1 MKRYLTRFRLPLR
14 GARLVALAGTAALAL
29 CSTVHGQ
36 FEIKGKVGN
45 KLTYRADGIP
55 SGSGG
60 IPSGA
65 PVITPQFSNILE
77 TSATSGAIST
87 SADPQVRFPSASGV
101 ALKRSSLG
109 NTFSSGVPRY
119 FLGDRIELPIAYL
132 TPSGTTVSAAAN
144 FWRAEP
150 IRPGEIVTNPNG
162 QPLKDSSGALIANVG
177 GVVVAG
183 LETGMYEN
191 FYYSPHAGQ
200 VFANQPGQ
208 VQIWWRSLL
217 PNASDEYVLVQETF
231 AVSSST
237 SRPIR
242 QFFWTEKSFNG
253 PPISI
258 PSGRIV
264 TVNPVFSNVFPSSVS
279 EEYVAVG
286 SSIPADPDAQPAEEL
301 RTVWFEK
308 TNGIGSL
315 RAYNMAGRIL
325 VEYLGELGEDG
336 THEFLGADVVEISKA
351 SSFSTLTVNLGSEIR
366 PATDDR
372 KLVALPVESDTS
384 GTAAFYGS
392 VTRPDGSLAYYAE
405 QENALE
411 DRVVFYWLEMSDAA
425 IAPVSGDVPGLEID
439 WPKYLHK
446 YLQVWPTTLAD
457 FAHYTIPD
465 GGSSLDN
472 ETGLKFEGGTIPT
485 LIYQD
490 DPTQEEAAIDSASQR
505 LLVIPTGDE
514 ANRALLKFSGSNG
527 AVWYVPLLTQVEG
540 RIDFLESD
548 GLAPLTGQA
557 YVGERIER
565 PSIDYSLAG
574 YVAAGSS
581 HSPNAYVNPF
591 IAGISSA
598 EKGAIIPVNAFPG
611 NENALKVWWFKRV
624 AAPSSEFSDFYTP
637 AKIGTYAVD
646 YRRSVLVDQEDF
658 EGSVTSW
665 TNNLTSVGPAGRYLG
680 RFGTSTSVATEKTF
694 SVDGNGSTGVA
705 INFTFHRID
714 SWDANENFEVYLNG
728 HKLIDQIF
736 PSTEVTGV
744 ISQSGYFENRAYSW
758 SITPVAGSFGNFLGE
773 KWNDQSFRVKIQAD
787 SLDNVPLNSLK
798 LGFSTNL
805 SSGISDE
812 SFGIDDLTIEVPLP
826 QQIIMASNQG
836 TGSLASDVA
845 AGTIYNQPD
854 VTKIGYNPNEEHA
867 ILLGG
872 QGYALRDD
880 LNLVDNGEDAATGTG
895 FTSLPRV
902 LIEYTATADE
912 RPAIS
917 VYEVL
922 RENSFYK
929 FSYSITAGT
938 ILNSPMPMPLLPL
951 PVDGATG
958 LSKNLEVASP
968 YDITPEAVA
977 PSAPSLYEKFSF
989 KDRKGYDWVYR
1000 GPHADGTPSLGMQ
1013 FYYPMQTSF
1022 VFPNREQPAEGTPL
1036 PFLRPISD
1044 DAYMG
1049 DPVSGTPITVAY
1061 FPAWPTN
1068 PPTLSV
1074 GETLAMPKGGLPAVR
1089 GQTSAN
1095 VLYQQSVAQSGL
1107 TKESAVLHDPTRSK
1121 SILLNAGS
1129 VGLKAL
1135 PVSIA
1140 TTQDKGKTYF
1150 QRLPPHLQQRVYFDP
1165 NIGDIG
1171 AVVLIGEFVDET
1183 AGEDYIHLNA
1193 LSPEDTQV
1201 MRDLVDPDDGE
1212 EEKWHK
1218 AIDGLATLVETFK
1231 EDPNTR
1237 GAYIP
1242 DTSLNYTVNSE
1253 SLAIITNSDTAV
1265 DSYALTA
1272 NGAGAG
1278 YVTLLFGNG
1287 EAFTPTGDPV
1297 EMQIIKVVPQ
1307 LYTGDLKTLVA
1318 SNPLDE
1324 QTTLRHSGDFAARPD
1339 NYVFEWRYASP
1350 VDGVAPVTYQTEMT
1364 PALDDSAGWQLKV
1377 NPSNSLPEDF
1387 EYSSATYTLPR
1398 SIIVNDGS
1406 YTAGSGLPGT
1416 VAKAVET
1423 VHYSSGNEGEAIFSA
1438 NLSALDGFVLY
1449 VNRVPV
1455 LASRL
1460 PAGIAI
1466 PGNLTPVEGL
1476 SGLSDSGLTY
1486 QYRVSSSVFT
1496 TTENQVEVA
1505 FYSSAAPGTVP
1516 TVQTNLRLELTSAVD
1531 KVDPEVYTS
1540 SPWLSPSGA
1549 LSNVA
1554 VVGGSADSPLGNP
1567 LLLFSDNYFTMRY
1580 RPLLSSVSVLTD
1592 GKETQ
1597 DDVAWSAWMEPKLV
1611 MSWIKRAL
1619 DGINP
1624 FNQRNDDLFNNP
1636 VSTDVSM
1643 LTQAGTRWE
1652 GDIALNIEIIEDFG
1666 LIEIYET
1673 LLNRA
1678 KKFSIDAGYD
1688 DAGTNDT
1695 LLLTAGYLSDLYV
1708 IVGNEAADDADN
1720 PTIAI
1725 DGSPESSEVETSRF
1739 SFEGQIPSLI
1749 EEELSLLSGRD
1760 DFLSPSVTTAPAYNR
1775 LYWNYTNGI
1784 NSGESIYAINYNIK
1798 EKAGADTA
1806 DGTIDADDAQHMF
1819 PQGHG
1824 DAYGHYLTALT
1835 GYYKLLTSDFF
1846 TWIPRSEGV
1855 DVLGQTVQVDY
1866 QDERKF
1872 AAAAASGV
1880 RTSSRILD
1888 LTGRISHRDD
1898 PSEGWAHMRDN
1909 KENTGTGIKRQRG
1922 SDEWAARGGQGAY
1935 LHWVSANAMLP
1946 DIDNNPAHTGIQI
1959 IDRTTVPEIPEI
1971 VSSAIQIQAN
1981 LDAQCAHINPLGLAK
1996 GAIAFDISPSELKA
2010 GVSHFDQ
2017 IYQRALRANLNA
2029 KTAFDQAS
2037 AMNRQLRQQNNSLD
2051 DYNVAVDDQERA
2063 YEYELITL
2071 FGTAYPSD
2079 VGPGKLYSQGYEGPD
2094 FYHYWLIDRPS
2105 VVTDTEQTVT
2115 VNFRE
2120 PVDMNPFVEWSL
2132 DNTYQKIT
2140 DPVQYVNRQMDI
2152 VPHQLMQFAV
2162 SGSGSRQEP
2171 GAVQSALLNVYQ
2183 AQVGSREAA
2192 NKLDSLSARF
2202 ERDYQLFSEFRSTY
2216 DDAVANDDALT
2227 EEAQN
2232 YRNAAQVY
2240 DAASQLLG
2248 IVGDYAEKIGDVT
2261 AMAFP
2266 TVVGFSM
2273 DSTSVMRSLSRY
2285 GGVAAAFAQRQ
2296 AALQLDTV
2304 VSSLE
2309 GKADELMEQTGGWE
2323 DGLARDNEDKQ
2334 HVVEFERLLREI
2346 IACGYELSH
2355 RAAELQRANES
2366 VASLMARG
2374 DHLLAEREIFRQRAA
2389 AVVQGYRTRDMTY
2402 RAFRNEELS
2411 QYQALYDLAA
2421 QYTYLAVQSYD
2432 YETGLLGTSAGQEL
2446 IDGIVGTRSLGKFQ
2460 NSHPVAST
2468 GTIGDGGLASIL
2480 ARLNSDWSVV
2490 KPRLGINN
2498 PDKNGTLFSLRQE
2511 LFRIRTD
2518 GSTTEDDKAWKET
2531 IEQHIMSNLLNDPDV
2546 ALHAMNLRKPDGSS
2560 VPGIVIPFTSTIAHG
2575 LNFFGQPLAAGDHA
2589 YTATNFATKI
2599 YSTGVVLNGYVGM
2612 DPYAFGSGNAT
2623 SAATSDPDALSATPY
2638 VYLIPA
2644 GQDSMLAPPLG
2655 DTSLVRSWSVKDQAM
2670 PLPFNL
2676 GQSSYSDSQFFTPE
2690 GTVNEKLWITRKH
2703 AAFRAISDPSFL
2715 YSTMPEEFTNT
2726 RLVGRSVWNSQW
2738 KIVIPAYTLLNDEQ
2752 GGLDRFA
2759 RTVKDI
2765 QVFFRT
2771 YSNSGN

>member
-1 MKRYLTRFRLPLR
+1 M
-14 GARLVALAGTAALAL
+14 ALAFSSTAL
-29 CSTVHGQ
+29 GQ
-36 FEIKGKVGN
+36 YEIKGKVGN
-45 KLTYRADGIP
+45 KLTYRADRIP
-55 SGSGG
+55 SGNGG
-60 IPSGA
+60 TPSGA
-65 PVITPQFSNILE
+65 PAITPQFSNMVE
-77 TSATSGAIST
+77 TGATSGPIST
-87 SADPQVRFPSASGV
+87 STDPLVRFPSSPAV
-101 ALKRSSLG
+101 ILKRSSLG
-109 NTFSSGVPRY
+109 NTFSSGVPAY
-119 FLGDRIELPIAYL
+119 FIGDRIERPLAYI
-132 TPSGTTVSAAAN
+132 TPVGTNVTAASD

-150 IRPGEIVTNPNG
+150 VRPGEIIINPNG
-162 QPLKDSSGALIANVG
+162 QPLKDSSGALISNVG
-177 GVVVAG
+177 GVLVPSLAAG
-183 LETGMYEN
+183 SYEN

-217 PNASDEYVLVQETF
+217 PDSNDEYVLVKDTF

-237 SRPIR
+237 TRPVR
-242 QFFWTEKSFNG
+242 HFFWTEKSFNG

-286 SSIPADPDAQPAEEL
+286 SSTPADPDAQPADEL

-308 TNGIGSL
+308 NTGIGSL
-315 RAYNMAGRIL
+315 RAYNITGRIL

-351 SSFSTLTVNLGSEIR
+351 SPFSTLTVNLGSEIR
-366 PATDDR
+366 PAENDP
-372 KLVALPVESDTS
+372 KLVALPVETDTS
-384 GTAAFYGS
+384 GTASFYGS
-392 VTRPDGSLAYYAE
+392 VSRPDGSLAYYAE

-411 DRVVFYWLEMSDAA
+411 DRVVFYWLEKSDAA
-425 IAPVSGDVPGLEID
+425 IVPGSGNAPGLEID

-446 YLQVWPTTLAD
+446 YLQVWPTNVTD
-457 FAHYTIPD
+457 FAHYTIPG

-472 ETGLKFEGGTIPT
+472 GTGLKFEGGTIPT
-485 LIYQD
+485 LVYQD
-490 DPTQEEAAIDSASQR
+490 DPAQGEASIDSTSQR
-505 LLVIPTGDE
+505 LLVLPGGDQV
-514 ANRALLKFSGSNG
+514 NRALLKFTGNNG

-540 RIDFLESD
+540 RDGFLESD
-548 GLAPLTGQA
+548 GGGPLTGQA
-557 YVGERIER
+557 YVGERINR
-565 PSIDYSLAG
+565 PSADYSLAG
-574 YVAAGSS
+574 YVAAGTAY
-581 HSPNAYVNPF
+581 SPNAYIDPF
-591 IAGISSA
+591 TAGISSA
-598 EKGAIIPVNAFPG
+598 EKGALIPVNALPG
-611 NENALKVWWFKRV
+611 SANALKVWWFKRV

-637 AKIGTYAVD
+637 AKIGTYSVE
-646 YRRSVLVDQEDF
+646 YRRSLLVAQEDF
-658 EGSVTSW
+658 EGGVTGW
-665 TNNLTSVGPAGRYLG
+665 TNNLTSVGPAGRFLG
-680 RFGTSTSVATEKTF
+680 NFGKSSGVATEKTF
-694 SVDGNGSTGVA
+694 SVNGNGSTGVS

-714 SWDANENFEVYLNG
+714 SWDANENFQVYLNG
-728 HKLIDQIF
+728 HQLIDQTF
-736 PSTEVTGV
+736 PSTEITDV
-744 ISQSGYFENRAYSW
+744 IGESGYFENRTYSW
-758 SITPVAGSFGNFLGE
+758 TITPVAGSFGNFLGAG
-773 KWNDQSFRVKIQAD
+773 WNDQSFRVQIQAG

-805 SSGISDE
+805 NSAPNDE

-836 TGSLASDVA
+836 TGSLASAVA

-854 VTKIGYNPNEEHA
+854 VSKIGYNPNEEHA

-880 LNLVDNGEDAATGTG
+880 LNLTADAAGTAVG
-895 FTSLPRV
+895 TDFTSLPRV
-902 LIEYTATADE
+902 LIEYTDTTDK
-912 RPAIS
+912 RPSIS

-929 FSYSITAGT
+929 FSYAITAGT

-951 PVDGATG
+951 PVDPATG
-958 LSKNLEVASP
+958 LSRNLEVASP
-968 YDITPEAVA
+968 FDVA
-977 PSAPSLYEKFSF
+977 PEPPHESAPSLYRKFTF
-989 KDRKGYDWVYR
+989 KDRKGYDWIYR
-1000 GPHADGTPSLGMQ
+1000 GPHADEDDDTPPSLGMQ
-1013 FYYPMQTSF
+1013 FYYPMQNNF
-1022 VFPNREQPAEGTPL
+1022 VFPNRAQPAEGTPL
-1036 PFLRPISD
+1036 PFLRPFSD
-1044 DAYMG
+1044 DAYVG
-1049 DPVSGTPITVAY
+1049 DPVLGTPITVAY
-1061 FPAWPTN
+1061 FPTWPTN
-1068 PPTLSV
+1068 PPTMSV
-1074 GETLAMPKGGLPAVR
+1074 GETLAMPTRGLPAVR
-1089 GQTSAN
+1089 GQKSAN
-1095 VLYQQSVAQSGL
+1095 VLYQQSVAQYGT
-1107 TKESAVLHDPTRSK
+1107 TKESTVLHDPTRSK

-1129 VGLKAL
+1129 VGLKSL

-1150 QRLPPHLQQRVYFDP
+1150 QLLPPHLQQRVYFDP

-1183 AGEDYIHLNA
+1183 AGEDYILLNA

-1201 MRDLVDPDDGE
+1201 MKDIVDPDDGE
-1212 EEKWHK
+1212 SQNWYR
-1218 AIDGLATLVETFK
+1218 AIDGLTTLVETFK
-1231 EDPNTR
+1231 EDPNKR
-1237 GAYIP
+1237 GTYIP
-1242 DTSLNYTVNSE
+1242 DTSLSYSVNSE

-1287 EAFTPTGDPV
+1287 EAFTPKGDPV
-1297 EMQIIKVVPQ
+1297 EMQIIKVIPQ

-1324 QTTLRHSGDFAARPD
+1324 QTTLRHSGDFAARPG
-1339 NYVFEWRYASP
+1339 NYEFEWRYAAP
-1350 VDGVAPVTYQTEMT
+1350 IDGVAPLTYQTEMT
-1364 PALDDSAGWQLKV
+1364 TALGNDAEWNSKV
-1377 NPSNSLPEDF
+1377 TPTNLLPEDF
-1387 EYSSATYTLPR
+1387 EYTSTTYTLPR
-1398 SIIVNDGS
+1398 SITVNGLD

-1416 VAKAVET
+1416 VTKAAQT
-1423 VHYSSGNEGEAIFSA
+1423 VHYSSGNQGEAIFSA
-1438 NLSALDGFVLY
+1438 DLSALDGFVLY

-1455 LASRL
+1455 LASRM
-1460 PAGIAI
+1460 PAGIPV
-1466 PGNLTPVEGL
+1466 PGDLTPVDGL
-1476 SGLSDSGLTY
+1476 SGLSDNGLTY

-1496 TTENQVEVA
+1496 AEENRIEVA
-1505 FYSSAAPGTVP
+1505 LYSSAAPGTTP

-1531 KVDPEVYTS
+1531 KVDPEVYPS
-1540 SPWLSPSGA
+1540 SPWLNPGGT
-1549 LSNVA
+1549 LTNVA

-1580 RPLLSSVSVLTD
+1580 RTLTD
-1592 GKETQ
+1592 SGN
-1597 DDVAWSAWMEPKLV
+1597 VAGDSWSKWMEPKLV
-1611 MSWIKRAL
+1611 QSWIKRAL

-1652 GDIALNIEIIEDFG
+1652 GDVALNIDTIEDFG

-1673 LLNRA
+1673 LLNRS
-1678 KKFSIDAGYD
+1678 KKLSIDAGYD
-1688 DAGTNDT
+1688 DPGTNDT

-1725 DGSPESSEVETSRF
+1725 DGSPESNEVETSRF
-1739 SFEGQIPSLI
+1739 SFESQVPTLI
-1749 EEELSLLSGRD
+1749 EEELALLSGRD

-1806 DGTIDADDAQHMF
+1806 NGTIDADDAQHMF

-1835 GYYKLLTSDFF
+1835 GYYKLLTSDSF

-1872 AAAAASGV
+1872 AATAASV
-1880 RTSSRILD
+1880 TRTAARVLD
-1888 LTGRISHRDD
+1888 LTARISHRDD
-1898 PSEGWAHMRDN
+1898 PGVGWAHMRDN
-1909 KENTGTGIKRQRG
+1909 KENTQTGIRRQRG

-1946 DIDNNPAHTGIQI
+1946 DVDDNPSHTGIQI
-1959 IDRTTVPEIPEI
+1959 IDRSTVPEIPEI
-1971 VSSAIQIQAN
+1971 VSSAINIQTN

-1996 GAIAFDISPSELKA
+1996 GAIAFDISPSELKSGA
-2010 GVSHFDQ
+2010 THFEQ
-2017 IYQRALRANLNA
+2017 IYTRALRANLNA
-2029 KTAFDQAS
+2029 KAAFNQAS

-2063 YEYELITL
+2063 YEYELVTL

-2079 VGPGKLYSQGYEGPD
+2079 VGPGKLYAQGYEGPD
-2094 FYHYWLIDRPS
+2094 LYHYWLIDQPS
-2105 VVTDTEQTVT
+2105 VITNTEQTVT

-2120 PVDMNPFVEWSL
+2120 PLEMDPFVEWSL
-2132 DNTYQKIT
+2132 DNTYQKVT
-2140 DPVQYVNRQMDI
+2140 DPVQYVNREMNI
-2152 VPHQLMQFAV
+2152 VPHQLMQFAS
-2162 SGSGSRQEP
+2162 SGSGSRREP
-2171 GAVQSALLNVYQ
+2171 GAIQNALLNVYQ

-2192 NKLDSLSARF
+2192 NKLDSLSTRF
-2202 ERDYQLFSEFRSTY
+2202 ERDYQLFTEFRTTY

-2227 EEAQN
+2227 KEAQA

-2240 DAASQLLG
+2240 AAASQLLG
-2248 IVGDYAEKIGDVT
+2248 LVGDYAEKIGDVT
-2261 AMAFP
+2261 AMSFP

-2285 GGVAAAFAQRQ
+2285 GGVAAAFAQHQ

-2304 VSSLE
+2304 VSRLE
-2309 GKADELMEQTGGWE
+2309 GEADELMEQTGGWE

-2334 HVVEFERLLREI
+2334 HVVEFEKLLREM

-2402 RAFRNEELS
+2402 RTFRNEELS

-2460 NSHPVAST
+2460 NGIPSAST
-2468 GTIGDGGLASIL
+2468 GTTGDGGLASIL
-2480 ARLNSDWSVV
+2480 ARLDSDWSVV

-2518 GSTTEDDKAWKET
+2518 ASTNEDDKAWRE
-2531 IEQHIMSNLLNDPDV
+2531 IISQHIMSNLLNDPDV
-2546 ALHAMNLRKPDGSS
+2546 ALHARNLRKPDGTS

-2589 YTATNFATKI
+2589 YSATNFATKI
-2599 YSTGVVLNGYVGM
+2599 YSTGVVLKGYVGM
-2612 DPYAFGSGNAT
+2612 DPFAFGSGDAT
-2623 SAATSDPDALSATPY
+2623 PAATSDADALSATPY

-2644 GQDSMLAPPLG
+2644 GFDSMLAPPLG

-2676 GQSSYSDSQFFTPE
+2676 GQSDFSDTQFFTPE
-2690 GTVNEKLWITRKH
+2690 GTVNEQLWITRKH
-2703 AAFRAISDPSFL
+2703 QAFRAISDPSFL

-2752 GGLDRFA
+2752 DGLDRFA

>member
-1 MKRYLTRFRLPLR
+1 MKRYFTCFRSTKP
-14 GARLVALAGTAALAL
+14 GGRLCALIGIAAIAISPTAL
-29 CSTVHGQ
+29 GQ
-36 FEIKGKVGN
+36 FEIKGKVEN
-45 KLTYRADGIP
+45 KLTYRGDGIP

-60 IPSGA
+60 TPSGA
-65 PVITPQFSNILE
+65 PTITPQFSNVLE
-77 TSATSGAIST
+77 TSATSGPIST
-87 SADPQVRFPSASGV
+87 SADPLVAFPSSPAV
-101 ALKRSSLG
+101 VLKRSSLG
-109 NTFSSGVPRY
+109 NTFSSGVPAY
-119 FLGDRIELPIAYL
+119 FIGDRIELPLAYI
-132 TPSGTTVSAAAN
+132 TPAGTSVAATSD

-150 IRPGEIVTNPNG
+150 VRPGEIVINPNG
-162 QPLKDSSGALIANVG
+162 QPLKDSSGALIANDG
-177 GVVVAG
+177 GVLVPSLA
-183 LETGMYEN
+183 TGSYEN
-191 FYYSPHAGQ
+191 FYYSPHAAQ

-217 PNASDEYVLVQETF
+217 PNASNEYVLVKETF

-286 SSIPADPDAQPAEEL
+286 SSTPADPDAQPAEEL

-308 TNGIGSL
+308 NTGIGSL
-315 RAYNMAGRIL
+315 RAYNITGRIL

-351 SSFSTLTVNLGSEIR
+351 SPFSTLSVNLGNEIR
-366 PATDDR
+366 PAANDP
-372 KLVALPVESDTS
+372 KLVALPVVTDAS
-384 GTAAFYGS
+384 GTVSFYGS
-392 VTRPDGSLAYYAE
+392 VSRPDGSLAYYAE

-411 DRVVFYWLEMSDAA
+411 DRVVFYWLEKSDAA
-425 IAPVSGDVPGLEID
+425 IVPVSGDAPGLEID

-446 YLQVWPTTLAD
+446 YLQVWPTDVAA
-457 FAHYTIPD
+457 FAHYTIPG

-472 ETGLKFEGGTIPT
+472 GTGLKFEGGTIPT
-485 LIYQD
+485 LVYQD
-490 DPTQEEAAIDSASQR
+490 DPAQGEASIDSTSQR
-505 LLVIPTGDE
+505 LLVVPTGDQ
-514 ANRALLKFSGSNG
+514 ANRALLKFSGDNG
-527 AVWYVPLLTQVEG
+527 SVWYVPLLTQVEG
-540 RIDFLESD
+540 RTGFLESD
-548 GLAPLTGQA
+548 SLGQLTGQA

-565 PSIDYSLAG
+565 PSTDYSLAG

-581 HSPNAYVNPF
+581 HSPNAYINPF
-591 IAGISSA
+591 TAGISEA
-598 EKGAIIPVNAFPG
+598 EKGAIIPVNALPG
-611 NENALKVWWFKRV
+611 DGNALKIWWFKRV
-624 AAPSSEFSDFYTP
+624 AAPSSEFTDFYTP
-637 AKIGTYAVD
+637 AKIGTYSLD
-646 YRRSVLVDQEDF
+646 YRRSLLVDQEDF
-658 EGSVTSW
+658 EGTVTGW
-665 TNNLTSVGPAGRYLG
+665 TNNLTSVGPAGGYLG
-680 RFGTSTSVATEKTF
+680 RLAKSTGVATEKTF
-694 SVDGNGSTGVA
+694 SVDGSGSTGVS

-714 SWDANENFEVYLNG
+714 SWDANEKFQVYLNDQ
-728 HKLIDQIF
+728 KLIDQTF
-736 PSTEVTGV
+736 PYTEVTDV
-744 ISQSGYFENRAYSW
+744 IEQSGYFENRAYSW
-758 SITPVAGSFGNFLGE
+758 SITPVAGSYGNFLGE
-773 KWNDQSFRVKIQAD
+773 FWNDQSFRVQIQAG
-787 SLDNVPLNSLK
+787 SLDNVPLSSLK

-805 SSGISDE
+805 DTGISDE
-812 SFGIDDLTIEVPLP
+812 SFGIDDLTLEVPLP
-826 QQIIMASNQG
+826 QQIVMASNKG

-854 VTKIGYNPNEEHA
+854 VSKIGYNPNEEHG

-880 LNLVDNGEDAATGTG
+880 LNLVDNGEGAVTGTG

-902 LIEYTATADE
+902 LIEYTDTTDK

-922 RENSFYK
+922 RENAFYK
-929 FSYSITAGT
+929 FSYGITAGT

-951 PVDGATG
+951 PVDPATG

-968 YDITPEAVA
+968 IEVTPEALA
-977 PSAPSLYEKFSF
+977 AGAPSLYGKFSF
-989 KDRKGYDWVYR
+989 KDRKGYDWIYR
-1000 GPHADGTPSLGMQ
+1000 GPHAGGTPSLGMQ

-1022 VFPNREQPAEGTPL
+1022 VFPNRVQPAEGEPL

-1044 DAYMG
+1044 DAYVG
-1049 DPVSGTPITVAY
+1049 DPVLGTPLTVAY
-1061 FPAWPTN
+1061 FPVWPTS
-1068 PPTLSV
+1068 PPTMSV
-1074 GETLAMPKGGLPAVR
+1074 GETLAMPKRGLPAVR
-1089 GQTSAN
+1089 GQKSAN
-1095 VLYQQSVAQSGL
+1095 VLYQQSVAQSGT

-1121 SILLNAGS
+1121 SVLLNAGS
-1129 VGLKAL
+1129 VGLKSL

-1150 QRLPPHLQQRVYFDP
+1150 QLLPPHLQQRVYFDP

-1201 MRDLVDPDDGE
+1201 MKNLVDPDDGE
-1212 EEKWHK
+1212 SESWYR
-1218 AIDGLATLVETFK
+1218 AVDGLTTLVETFK
-1231 EDPNTR
+1231 EDPNKR
-1237 GAYIP
+1237 GTYIP
-1242 DTSLNYTVNSE
+1242 DTTLSYTVNSE
-1253 SLAIITNSDTAV
+1253 SLAIVTNSDTAV

-1287 EAFTPTGDPV
+1287 EAFTPKGDPV
-1297 EMQIIKVVPQ
+1297 EMQIIQVVPQ

-1324 QTTLRHSGDFAARPD
+1324 QTTLRHSGDFAARPG
-1339 NYVFEWRYASP
+1339 NYEFEWRYATP
-1350 VDGVAPVTYQTEMT
+1350 VDGVAPLTYQTEMT
-1364 PALDDSAGWQLKV
+1364 TALGNVAEWNSKT
-1377 NPSNSLPEDF
+1377 NPSNLLPKDS
-1387 EYSSATYTLPR
+1387 EYTTSTYTLPR
-1398 SIIVNDGS
+1398 SISVNDPG
-1406 YTAGSGLPGT
+1406 YTTGSGLPGI
-1416 VAKAVET
+1416 VVKAAQT
-1423 VHYSSGNEGEAIFSA
+1423 VHYSSGNQGEAIFSA
-1438 NLSALDGFVLY
+1438 DLSALDGFVLY
-1449 VNRVPV
+1449 VNGVPV
-1455 LASRL
+1455 LASRM
-1460 PAGIAI
+1460 PAGIPV
-1466 PGNLTPVEGL
+1466 PGNLTPVDGL
-1476 SGLSDSGLTY
+1476 SGLSDEGLTY
-1486 QYRVSSSVFT
+1486 QYRVPSSVFT
-1496 TTENQVEVA
+1496 TTENRIEVA
-1505 FYSSAAPGTVP
+1505 LYSSAAPGTTP
-1516 TVQTNLRLELTSAVD
+1516 TVQTNLRLELTSSVD
-1531 KVDPEVYTS
+1531 KVDPAVYAA
-1540 SPWLSPSGA
+1540 SPWLRPNGT
-1549 LSNVA
+1549 LTNVA
-1554 VVGGSADSPLGNP
+1554 IVGGSADSPLGNP

-1580 RPLLSSVSVLTD
+1580 RTLPGSGNVAGD
-1592 GKETQ
+1592 G
-1597 DDVAWSAWMEPKLV
+1597 WSNWMEPKLV

-1652 GDIALNIEIIEDFG
+1652 GDVALNIDTIEDFG

-1678 KKFSIDAGYD
+1678 KKLSIDAGYD

-1725 DGSPESSEVETSRF
+1725 DGSIESSEVETSRF
-1739 SFEGQIPSLI
+1739 SFEGQIPTLI
-1749 EEELSLLSGRD
+1749 EEELALLAGRD

-1835 GYYKLLTSDFF
+1835 GYYKLLTSDSF

-1872 AAAAASGV
+1872 AAAAASV
-1880 RTSSRILD
+1880 ARSSSRILD
-1888 LTGRISHRDD
+1888 LTARISYRDD
-1898 PSEGWAHMRDN
+1898 PGTGWAHMRDN
-1909 KENTGTGIKRQRG
+1909 TENSATGIRRQRG

-1935 LHWVSANAMLP
+1935 LHWISANAMLP
-1946 DIDNNPAHTGIQI
+1946 DVDDNPNHTGIQI
-1959 IDRTTVPEIPEI
+1959 IDRSTVPEIPEI
-1971 VSSAIQIQAN
+1971 VASAINIQAN
-1981 LDAQCAHINPLGLAK
+1981 LDAQCAHLNPLGLAK
-1996 GAIAFDISPSELKA
+1996 GAIAFDISSSELKSGA
-2010 GVSHFDQ
+2010 SHFEQ
-2017 IYQRALRANLNA
+2017 IYARALRANLNA
-2029 KTAFDQAS
+2029 KAAFDQAS

-2051 DYNVAVDDQERA
+2051 DYNLAVDDQERA
-2063 YEYELITL
+2063 YEYELVTL
-2071 FGTAYPSD
+2071 FGSAYPND

-2094 FYHYWLIDRPS
+2094 LYHYWLIDRPS
-2105 VVTDTEQTVT
+2105 VVTSTEQTVT

-2120 PVDMNPFVEWSL
+2120 PVNMDPFVEWSL
-2132 DNTYQKIT
+2132 DKTYQKIT

-2152 VPHQLMQFAV
+2152 VPNQLMQFAV
-2162 SGSGSRQEP
+2162 SGSGSRREP
-2171 GAVQSALLNVYQ
+2171 GAIQSALLNVYQ

-2192 NKLDSLSARF
+2192 NKLDSLSAQF
-2202 ERDYQLFSEFRSTY
+2202 ERDYQLFTEFRTTY
-2216 DDAVANDDALT
+2216 DDAVANDEALT
-2227 EEAQN
+2227 QEAQF

-2240 DAASQLLG
+2240 DAASQLLEL
-2248 IVGDYAEKIGDVT
+2248 VGDYAEKIGGVT
-2261 AMAFP
+2261 AMSFP

-2285 GGVAAAFAQRQ
+2285 GGYAAAFAQRQ

-2304 VSSLE
+2304 VDRLE
-2309 GKADELMEQTGGWE
+2309 GKADEIMEETGGWE

-2366 VASLMARG
+2366 VAGLMARG
-2374 DHLLAEREIFRQRAA
+2374 DHLLAEREIFRMRAA

-2402 RAFRNEELS
+2402 RTFRNEELS

-2460 NSHPVAST
+2460 NSNPVAAT
-2468 GTIGDGGLASIL
+2468 GTTGDGGLASIL

-2518 GSTTEDDKAWKET
+2518 ASTSEDDKAWKET
-2531 IEQHIMSNLLNDPDV
+2531 IQQHIMSNLLNDPDV
-2546 ALHAMNLRKPDGSS
+2546 ALHARNLRKPNGAS

-2599 YSTGVVLNGYVGM
+2599 YSTGVVLKGYIGM
-2612 DPYAFGSGNAT
+2612 DPYAFGSGEAT
-2623 SAATSDPDALSATPY
+2623 SAATSDADALSATPY

-2644 GQDSMLAPPLG
+2644 GFDSMLAPPLG

-2676 GQSSYSDSQFFTPE
+2676 GQSDFSDTQFFTPE
-2690 GTVNEKLWITRKH
+2690 GTVNEQLWITRKH
-2703 AAFRAISDPSFL
+2703 QAFRAISDPSFL
-2715 YSTMPEEFTNT
+2715 YSSMPEEFTNT

>member
-1 MKRYLTRFRLPLR
+1 M
-14 GARLVALAGTAALAL
+14 ALAISSTAL
-29 CSTVHGQ
+29 GQ
-36 FEIKGKVGN
+36 YEIKGKVGN
-45 KLTYRADGIP
+45 KLTYRA
-55 SGSGG
+55 GG
-60 IPSGA
+60 IPSGNGGTPSGA
-65 PVITPQFSNILE
+65 PAISPQFSNVVE
-77 TSATSGAIST
+77 TGATSGPIST
-87 SADPQVRFPSASGV
+87 STDPLVRFPSSPTV
-101 ALKRSSLG
+101 VLKRSSLG
-109 NTFSSGVPRY
+109 NTFSSGVPAY
-119 FLGDRIELPIAYL
+119 FIGDRIERPLAYI
-132 TPSGTTVSAAAN
+132 TPGGTNVAAASD
-144 FWRAEP
+144 FWRVEP
-150 IRPGEIVTNPNG
+150 VRPGEIIINPNG
-162 QPLKDSSGALIANVG
+162 QPLKDSSGALISNVG
-177 GVVVAG
+177 GVILPSLAAG
-183 LETGMYEN
+183 SYEN
-191 FYYSPHAGQ
+191 FYYSPHASQ

-217 PNASDEYVLVQETF
+217 PDASNEYVLVKDTF

-237 SRPIR
+237 TRPVR
-242 QFFWTEKSFNG
+242 HFFWTEKSFNG

-286 SSIPADPDAQPAEEL
+286 SSAPADPNAQPAAEL

-308 TNGIGSL
+308 NTGIGSL
-315 RAYNMAGRIL
+315 RAYNITGRIL
-325 VEYLGELGEDG
+325 VEYLGELSADG

-351 SSFSTLTVNLGSEIR
+351 SPFSTLTVNLGSEIR
-366 PATDDR
+366 PAANDP
-372 KLVALPVESDTS
+372 KLVALPVETDTS
-384 GTAAFYGS
+384 GSASFYGRVS
-392 VTRPDGSLAYYAE
+392 RPDGSLAYYAE

-411 DRVVFYWLEMSDAA
+411 DRVVFYWLEKSDAA
-425 IAPVSGDVPGLEID
+425 IVPVSGNASGLEID

-446 YLQVWPTTLAD
+446 YLQVWPTDVTD
-457 FAHYTIPD
+457 FAHYTIPG

-472 ETGLKFEGGTIPT
+472 GTGLKFEGGTIPT
-485 LIYQD
+485 LVYQD
-490 DPTQEEAAIDSASQR
+490 DPAQGEALIDSTSQR
-505 LLVIPTGDE
+505 LLVLPGGDQV
-514 ANRALLKFSGSNG
+514 NRALLKFTGNNG

-540 RIDFLESD
+540 RDGFLESD
-548 GLAPLTGQA
+548 GGGPLTGQA
-557 YVGERIER
+557 YVGERINR
-565 PSIDYSLAG
+565 PSADYSLAG
-574 YVAAGSS
+574 YVAAGTAY
-581 HSPNAYVNPF
+581 SPNAYLDPF
-591 IAGISSA
+591 TAGINTA
-598 EKGAIIPVNAFPG
+598 EKGAIIPVNALPG
-611 NENALKVWWFKRV
+611 SVNTLKVWWFKRV
-624 AAPSSEFSDFYTP
+624 AAPSSEFTDFYTP
-637 AKIGTYAVD
+637 AKIGNYSVD
-646 YRRSVLVDQEDF
+646 YRRSLSIAQEDF
-658 EGSVTSW
+658 EGGVTNWS
-665 TNNLTSVGPAGRYLG
+665 NSLTSVSPAGRYLG
-680 RFGTSTSVATEKTF
+680 NFGNSTGVATEKTF
-694 SVDGNGSTGVA
+694 SVNGSGSTGVS

-714 SWDANENFEVYLNG
+714 SWDANENFQVYLNG
-728 HKLIDQIF
+728 HKLIDQTF
-736 PSTEVTGV
+736 PSTEVTAV

-758 SITPVAGSFGNFLGE
+758 SIIPVAGSFGKFLGGN
-773 KWNDQSFRVKIQAD
+773 WNDQTFRVNIQAGT
-787 SLDNVPLNSLK
+787 LDNVPLSSLK

-805 SSGISDE
+805 NSASNDE

-826 QQIIMASNQG
+826 QQIVMASNKG
-836 TGSLASDVA
+836 TGSLASAVA

-854 VTKIGYNPNEEHA
+854 VSKIGYNPNEEHA

-880 LNLVDNGEDAATGTG
+880 LNLTADAEGSAVGTD

-902 LIEYTATADE
+902 LIEYTDTTDQ
-912 RPAIS
+912 RPSIS

-929 FSYSITAGT
+929 FSYAVTAGT

-951 PVDGATG
+951 PVDPTTG

-968 YDITPEAVA
+968 IDVNPEALA
-977 PSAPSLYEKFSF
+977 AGAPSLYGKFTF
-989 KDRKGYDWVYR
+989 KDRKGQDWIYR

-1013 FYYPMQTSF
+1013 FYYPMQTNF
-1022 VFPNREQPAEGTPL
+1022 VFPNRAQPAEGTPL
-1036 PFLRPISD
+1036 PFLRPLVD
-1044 DAYMG
+1044 NAYTE
-1049 DPVSGTPITVAY
+1049 DSVSGTPITVAY
-1061 FPAWPTN
+1061 FPTWPN
-1068 PPTLSV
+1068 SPPTMSV
-1074 GETLAMPKGGLPAVR
+1074 GETLAMPKRGLPAVR
-1089 GQTSAN
+1089 GQKSAN
-1095 VLYQQSVAQSGL
+1095 VLYQQSVAQSGT
-1107 TKESAVLHDPTRSK
+1107 TKESTVLHDPTRSK

-1129 VGLKAL
+1129 VGLKSL

-1150 QRLPPHLQQRVYFDP
+1150 QLLPPHLQQRVYFDP

-1183 AGEDYIHLNA
+1183 AGEDYIQLNA

-1201 MRDLVDPDDGE
+1201 MKDIVDPDDGE
-1212 EEKWHK
+1212 SQNWYR
-1218 AIDGLATLVETFK
+1218 AIDGLTTLVETFK
-1231 EDPNTR
+1231 EDPNKR
-1237 GAYIP
+1237 GTYIP
-1242 DTSLNYTVNSE
+1242 DTSLSYSVNSE

-1287 EAFTPTGDPV
+1287 EAFTPKGDPV

-1324 QTTLRHSGDFAARPD
+1324 QTTLRHSGDFAARPG
-1339 NYVFEWRYASP
+1339 NYEFEWRYAAP
-1350 VDGVAPVTYQTEMT
+1350 VDGVAPITYQTEMT
-1364 PALDDSAGWQLKV
+1364 TALGNGAEWNSKV
-1377 NPSNSLPEDF
+1377 NPTNLLPEDF
-1387 EYSSATYTLPR
+1387 EYSSSTYTLPS
-1398 SIIVNDGS
+1398 SITVNGLD

-1416 VAKAVET
+1416 VTKAAQT
-1423 VHYSSGNEGEAIFSA
+1423 VHYSSGNQGEAIFSA
-1438 NLSALDGFVLY
+1438 DLSALDGFVLY

-1455 LASRL
+1455 LASRM
-1460 PAGIAI
+1460 PVGIPV
-1466 PGNLTPVEGL
+1466 PGDLTPVDGL
-1476 SGLSDSGLTY
+1476 SGLSDNGLTY

-1496 TTENQVEVA
+1496 TTENRIEVA
-1505 FYSSAAPGTVP
+1505 LYSSAAPGTNP
-1516 TVQTNLRLELTSAVD
+1516 TSETNLRLELTSAVD
-1531 KVDPEVYTS
+1531 KVDPDVYAS
-1540 SPWLSPSGA
+1540 SPWIRPNGTLT
-1549 LSNVA
+1549 NVA

-1580 RPLLSSVSVLTD
+1580 RTLPGS
-1592 GKETQ
+1592 GN
-1597 DDVAWSAWMEPKLV
+1597 VAGDSWSKWMEPKLV
-1611 MSWIKRAL
+1611 MSWIKRVL

-1624 FNQRNDDLFNNP
+1624 FNQRNDDLFNNQ

-1643 LTQAGTRWE
+1643 LSQAGTRWE
-1652 GDIALNIEIIEDFG
+1652 GDVALNIDTIEDFG

-1678 KKFSIDAGYD
+1678 KKLSIDAGYN

-1739 SFEGQIPSLI
+1739 SFEGQIPTLI
-1749 EEELSLLSGRD
+1749 EEELALLSGRD

-1798 EKAGADTA
+1798 EKAGAETA
-1806 DGTIDADDAQHMF
+1806 NGSIDADDAQHMF

-1835 GYYKLLTSDFF
+1835 GYYKLLTSDSF

-1866 QDERKF
+1866 RDERKF
-1872 AAAAASGV
+1872 AAAAASV
-1880 RTSSRILD
+1880 TRTAARVLD
-1888 LTGRISHRDD
+1888 LTARISHRDD
-1898 PSEGWAHMRDN
+1898 PGVGWAHMRDN
-1909 KENTGTGIKRQRG
+1909 KENTRSGIRRQRG

-1946 DIDNNPAHTGIQI
+1946 DVDNNPAHTGIQI
-1959 IDRTTVPEIPEI
+1959 IDRSTVPEIPEI
-1971 VSSAIQIQAN
+1971 VSSAINIQTN

-1996 GAIAFDISPSELKA
+1996 GAIAFDISPSELKS
-2010 GVSHFDQ
+2010 GTTHFEQ
-2017 IYQRALRANLNA
+2017 IYTRALRANLNA
-2029 KTAFDQAS
+2029 KAAFNQAS

-2063 YEYELITL
+2063 YEYELVTL

-2079 VGPGKLYSQGYEGPD
+2079 VGPGKLYAQGYEGPD
-2094 FYHYWLIDRPS
+2094 LYHYWLIDQPS
-2105 VVTDTEQTVT
+2105 VITNTEQTVT

-2120 PVDMNPFVEWSL
+2120 PLEMDPFVEWSL
-2132 DNTYQKIT
+2132 DNTYQKVT
-2140 DPVQYVNRQMDI
+2140 DPVQYVNREMNI
-2152 VPHQLMQFAV
+2152 VPHQLMQFA
-2162 SGSGSRQEP
+2162 SAGSGSRREP
-2171 GAVQSALLNVYQ
+2171 GAIQSALLNVYQ

-2202 ERDYQLFSEFRSTY
+2202 ERDYQLFTEFRTTY
-2216 DDAVANDDALT
+2216 DDAVAADDVLT
-2227 EEAQN
+2227 KQAQD
-2232 YRNAAQVY
+2232 YLKAAKVY
-2240 DAASQLLG
+2240 ELASQLLSL
-2248 IVGDYAEKIGDVT
+2248 VGEYAEKIGDVT
-2261 AMAFP
+2261 SIAFP

-2273 DSTSVMRSLSRY
+2273 DSTSVMRSLARY
-2285 GGVAAAFAQRQ
+2285 GGTAANFAQQQ
-2296 AALQLDTV
+2296 AALQLDSV
-2304 VSSLE
+2304 VARLE
-2309 GKADELMEQTGGWE
+2309 GEADELMEQTGGWE

-2334 HVVEFERLLREI
+2334 HVVEFEKLLREM
-2346 IACGYELSH
+2346 IACGYDLSH

-2374 DHLLAEREIFRQRAA
+2374 DHILAEREIFRMRAA

-2402 RAFRNEELS
+2402 RTFRNEELS

-2460 NSHPVAST
+2460 NSMPVAST
-2468 GTIGDGGLASIL
+2468 GTTGDGGLASTL

-2518 GSTTEDDKAWKET
+2518 ASTNEDDKAWREI
-2531 IEQHIMSNLLNDPDV
+2531 IEQHIMSNVLNDPDV
-2546 ALHAMNLRKPDGSS
+2546 ALHARNLRKPDGTS

-2599 YSTGVVLNGYVGM
+2599 YSTGVVLKGYIGM
-2612 DPYAFGSGNAT
+2612 DPYAFGTGNAT
-2623 SAATSDPDALSATPY
+2623 SAATSDAEALSATPY

-2644 GQDSMLAPPLG
+2644 GLDSMLAPPLG

-2676 GQSSYSDSQFFTPE
+2676 GQNDFSATQFFTPE

-2703 AAFRAISDPSFL
+2703 QAFRAISDPSFL

>member
-1 MKRYLTRFRLPLR
+1 MAR
-14 GARLVALAGTAALAL
+14 ARLVALAGIAALAL
-29 CSTVHGQ
+29 SSPALAQ

-55 SGSGG
+55 SGNGG
-60 IPSGA
+60 TPSGDPA
-65 PVITPQFSNILE
+65 LTPQFSNVLE

-87 SADPQVRFPSASGV
+87 SADPLVRFPSAPGV
-101 ALKRSSLG
+101 VLKRSSLG

-119 FLGDRIELPIAYL
+119 FLGDRIEQPLAYL
-132 TPSGTTVSAAAN
+132 APDGTTTTATTN

-150 IRPGEIVTNPNG
+150 VRPGEMITNPNG

-177 GVVVAG
+177 GIVVPS
-183 LETGMYEN
+183 LETGIYEN
-191 FYYSPHAGQ
+191 FYYSPHAEQ
-200 VFANQPGQ
+200 AFANQPGQ
-208 VQIWWRSLL
+208 VQIWWRSRL
-217 PNASDEYVLVQETF
+217 PDANNEYVLVEETF

-237 SRPIR
+237 SRPVR
-242 QFFWTEKSFNG
+242 HFFWTEKSFNG

-264 TVNPVFSNVFPSSVS
+264 TVNPVFSNVFPASV
-279 EEYVAVG
+279 EEEFVAVG
-286 SSIPADPDAQPAEEL
+286 SSAPADPEAQPASEL
-301 RTVWFEK
+301 RSVWFEK

-315 RAYNMAGRIL
+315 RSYNITGRIL

-351 SSFSTLTVNLGSEIR
+351 SPFSTLTVNLGSEIR

-372 KLVALPVESDTS
+372 KLVALPVNSDTS
-384 GTAAFYGS
+384 GTASFYGS

-405 QENALE
+405 KENALE
-411 DRVVFYWLEMSDAA
+411 DRVVFYWLEKSDAA
-425 IAPVSGDVPGLEID
+425 IAPASGDAPGLEID

-446 YLQVWPTTLAD
+446 YLQVWPTDLAD
-457 FAHYTIPD
+457 FAHYTIPS

-485 LIYQD
+485 LIFQD
-490 DPTQEEAAIDSASQR
+490 DPTQVEALIDSTSQR
-505 LLVIPTGDE
+505 LLVTPTGDQ
-514 ANRALLKFSGSNG
+514 ANRALLKFSGNNG
-527 AVWYVPLLTQVEG
+527 SVWYVPLLTQVEG
-540 RIDFLESD
+540 RTDFLESD
-548 GLAPLTGQA
+548 GLGPLTGQA

-565 PSIDYSLAG
+565 PSAEYSIAG
-574 YVAAGSS
+574 YVAAGRA
-581 HSPNAYVNPF
+581 HSPNAYINPF
-591 IAGISSA
+591 IAGISEA
-598 EKGAIIPVNAFPG
+598 EKGAIIPVNALPG
-611 NENALKVWWFKRV
+611 SENALKIWWFKRV
-624 AAPSSEFSDFYTP
+624 AAPSNDFTDFYTP
-637 AKIGTYAVD
+637 AKIGTYNID
-646 YRRSVLVDQEDF
+646 YRRSLLVAQEDF
-658 EGSVTSW
+658 EGEVTGW
-665 TNNLTSVGPAGRYLG
+665 TNNLTSVGPSG
-680 RFGTSTSVATEKTF
+680 RFLGNFGKTTGAATEKTF
-694 SVDGNGSTGVA
+694 SVSGSGSTGVS
-705 INFTFHRID
+705 INFTFHRLD
-714 SWDANENFEVYLNG
+714 SWDANENFQVFING
-728 HKLIDQIF
+728 QKLIDQAF
-736 PSTEVTGV
+736 TTAEVTQV
-744 ISQSGYFENRAYSW
+744 IEQSGYFENRAYSW
-758 SITPVAGSFGNFLGE
+758 SITPVAGGFGNYFGGS
-773 KWNDQSFRVKIQAD
+773 WNDQAFRVKIQAGA
-787 SLDNVPLNSLK
+787 LDNMPLSSLK
-798 LGFSTNL
+798 IGFSSTLNQAAN
-805 SSGISDE
+805 DE

-826 QQIIMASNQG
+826 QQIVMASNKG
-836 TGSLASDVA
+836 TGSLATDVA

-854 VTKIGYNPNEEHA
+854 IGKIGYNPNEEHG

-872 QGYALRDD
+872 LGYALRDD
-880 LNLVDNGEDAATGTG
+880 LNLLDNSEGSITGTG

-902 LIEYTATADE
+902 LIEYTDSSDK

-922 RENSFYK
+922 REDSFYK
-929 FSYSITAGT
+929 FSYGITAGT

-951 PVDGATG
+951 PVDLTTG

-968 YDITPEAVA
+968 FDLTPEAVA
-977 PSAPSLYEKFSF
+977 ADAPSLYGKFTF

-1000 GPHADGTPSLGMQ
+1000 GPHAEGTPSLGMQ

-1022 VFPNREQPAEGTPL
+1022 VFPNRAQPAEGTPL
-1036 PFLRPISD
+1036 PFLRPIID
-1044 DAYMG
+1044 DAYVG
-1049 DPVSGTPITVAY
+1049 DPVTGTPITVAY
-1061 FPAWPTN
+1061 FPAWPIS
-1068 PPTLSV
+1068 PPTMSV
-1074 GETLAMPKGGLPAVR
+1074 GETLAMPKRGLPAVR
-1089 GQTSAN
+1089 GQKSAN
-1095 VLYQQSVAQSGL
+1095 VLYQQSIAQSG
-1107 TKESAVLHDPTRSK
+1107 TTNESAVLHDPTRSK

-1129 VGLKAL
+1129 VGLKTL

-1140 TTQDKGKTYF
+1140 TTQNKGKTYF
-1150 QRLPPHLQQRVYFDP
+1150 QLLPPHLQQRVYFDP

-1201 MRDLVDPDDGE
+1201 MKDLVDPDDGE
-1212 EEKWHK
+1212 ASNWHR

-1231 EDPNTR
+1231 EDPNKR
-1237 GAYIP
+1237 GTYIP
-1242 DTSLNYTVNSE
+1242 DTTLSYTVNSE
-1253 SLAIITNSDTAV
+1253 SLAIVTNSDTAV

-1272 NGAGAG
+1272 NGEGAG

-1287 EAFTPTGDPV
+1287 EAFTPKGDPV
-1297 EMQIIKVVPQ
+1297 EMQIIKVIPQ

-1324 QTTLRHSGDFAARPD
+1324 QTTLRHSGDFAARPG
-1339 NYVFEWRYASP
+1339 NYEYEWRYAAP
-1350 VDGVAPVTYQTEMT
+1350 IDGVAPITYQTEMT
-1364 PALDDSAGWQLKV
+1364 TALGNTATWQLEA
-1377 NPSNSLPEDF
+1377 NPSSSLPEAF
-1387 EYSSATYTLPR
+1387 EYPSNTYTLPR
-1398 SIIVNDGS
+1398 SITVNDQD

-1416 VAKAVET
+1416 VARAT
-1423 VHYSSGNEGEAIFSA
+1423 QSVHYSSGNEGEAIFSA
-1438 NLSALDGFVLY
+1438 DLSALDGFVLY
-1449 VNRVPV
+1449 INRVPV
-1455 LASRL
+1455 LASRM
-1460 PAGIAI
+1460 PVGVPI

-1486 QYRVSSSVFT
+1486 QYRVPSSVFT
-1496 TTENQVEVA
+1496 DTENQIEVA
-1505 FYSSAAPGTVP
+1505 LYSTATPGTSP
-1516 TVQTNLRLELTSAVD
+1516 TLQTNLRLELTSAVD
-1531 KVDPEVYTS
+1531 KVDPDVYPS
-1540 SPWLSPSGA
+1540 SPWIKPNGT
-1549 LSNVA
+1549 LSNIA
-1554 VVGGSADSPLGNP
+1554 IVGGSADSPLGNP

-1580 RPLLSSVSVLTD
+1580 RTLPGS
-1592 GKETQ
+1592 EN
-1597 DDVAWSAWMEPKLV
+1597 VAGEEWSKWMEPKLV

-1643 LTQAGTRWE
+1643 LTQAGARWE
-1652 GDIALNIEIIEDFG
+1652 GDVALNIDTIEDFG

-1678 KKFSIDAGYD
+1678 KKLSIDAGYD

-1708 IVGNEAADDADN
+1708 ILGNEAADDADN

-1725 DGSPESSEVETSRF
+1725 DGSPESSLVETSRF
-1739 SFEGQIPSLI
+1739 SFEGQIPTLI
-1749 EEELSLLSGRD
+1749 EEELSLLAGRD

-1806 DGTIDADDAQHMF
+1806 NGTIDADDAQHMF

-1835 GYYKLLTSDFF
+1835 GYYKLLTSDSF

-1872 AAAAASGV
+1872 AAAAASVV
-1880 RTSSRILD
+1880 RTASRILD
-1888 LTGRISHRDD
+1888 LKARIFHRDD
-1898 PSEGWAHMRDN
+1898 PGDGWAHMRDN
-1909 KENTGTGIKRQRG
+1909 KENTRTGIRRQRG

-1935 LHWVSANAMLP
+1935 LHWVSANAMLL
-1946 DIDNNPAHTGIQI
+1946 DIDDNPNHTGIQI

-1971 VSSAIQIQAN
+1971 ISSAIQIQSN

-2010 GVSHFDQ
+2010 GSSHFEQ

-2029 KTAFDQAS
+2029 KAAFNQAS
-2037 AMNRQLRQQNNSLD
+2037 AMNGQLRQQNNSLD

-2079 VGPGKLYSQGYEGPD
+2079 IGPGKLYSQGYEGPD
-2094 FYHYWLIDRPS
+2094 LYNYWLIDRPS

-2120 PVDMNPFVEWSL
+2120 PVEMNPFVEWSL

-2152 VPHQLMQFAV
+2152 VPHQLMQFAD
-2162 SGSGSRQEP
+2162 SGSGSRREP
-2171 GAVQSALLNVYQ
+2171 GAIQNALLNVYQ

-2192 NKLDSLSARF
+2192 NKLDSLSAEF
-2202 ERDYQLFSEFRSTY
+2202 ERKYQLFTEFRSTY
-2216 DDAVANDDALT
+2216 DDAVANDAALT
-2227 EEAQN
+2227 KEAQN

-2240 DAASQLLG
+2240 ATASQLLG
-2248 IVGDYAEKIGDVT
+2248 LVGDYAEKIGDVT
-2261 AMAFP
+2261 AIAFP
-2266 TVVGFSM
+2266 TVAGFSI
-2273 DSTSVMRSLSRY
+2273 DGTSVMRSLSRY
-2285 GGVAAAFAQRQ
+2285 GGVAAAYAQRQ
-2296 AALQLDTV
+2296 AALQLDAEV
-2304 VSSLE
+2304 ARLE
-2309 GKADELMEQTGGWE
+2309 GQADELMDETGGWE
-2323 DGLARDNEDKQ
+2323 DGLARDHEDKQ
-2334 HVVEFERLLREI
+2334 HVVEFERLLREV

-2374 DHLLAEREIFRQRAA
+2374 DRILAEREIFRQRAA

-2402 RAFRNEELS
+2402 RTFRNEELS

-2446 IDGIVGTRSLGKFQ
+2446 IEGIVGTRSLGKFQ
-2460 NSHPVAST
+2460 EGIPVAST
-2468 GTIGDGGLASIL
+2468 GTTGDGGLASIL

-2518 GSTTEDDKAWKET
+2518 ASTTEDDKAWKE
-2531 IEQHIMSNLLNDPDV
+2531 ILQQHIMSNLLNDPDV
-2546 ALHAMNLRKPDGSS
+2546 ALHARNLRKPDGTS

-2599 YSTGVVLNGYVGM
+2599 YSTGVVFKGYVGM

-2644 GQDSMLAPPLG
+2644 GLDSMLAPPLG

-2676 GQSSYSDSQFFTPE
+2676 GQSDFSDTQFFTPE

-2703 AAFRAISDPSFL
+2703 QAFRAISDPSFL

-2759 RTVKDI
+2759 RTVQDI

>member
-1 MKRYLTRFRLPLR
+1 VL
-14 GARLVALAGTAALAL
+14 
-29 CSTVHGQ
+29 GQ

-45 KLTYRADGIP
+45 KLTYRTDGIP
-55 SGSGG
+55 SGNGG
-60 IPSGA
+60 TPSGDPA
-65 PVITPQFSNILE
+65 ITPQFSNVLE
-77 TSATSGAIST
+77 TNATSGAIST
-87 SADPQVRFPSASGV
+87 SSDPLIRFPSAPGI

-109 NTFSSGVPRY
+109 STFSSGVPRY
-119 FLGDRIELPIAYL
+119 FLGDRFEQPLAYL
-132 TPSGTTVSAAAN
+132 APDGTTITAAPN

-150 IRPGEIVTNPNG
+150 VRPGEMIINPNG
-162 QPLKDSSGALIANVG
+162 KPLKDSSGELIANVG
-177 GVVVAG
+177 GVVVPS
-183 LETGMYEN
+183 LETGTYEN
-191 FYYSPHAGQ
+191 FYYSPHAEQ

-208 VQIWWRSLL
+208 VQIWWRSRL
-217 PNASDEYVLVQETF
+217 PDANNEYVLVQETF

-237 SRPIR
+237 SRPVR
-242 QFFWTEKSFNG
+242 HFFWTEKSFNG

-264 TVNPVFSNVFPSSVS
+264 TVNPVFSNVFPPSVN
-279 EEYVAVG
+279 EEYVTVG
-286 SSIPADPDAQPAEEL
+286 STTPADPDAQPAEEL

-308 TNGIGSL
+308 NNGIGSL
-315 RAYNMAGRIL
+315 RSYNITGRVL

-336 THEFLGADVVEISKA
+336 THEFLGADVVEVSKA
-351 SSFSTLTVNLGSEIR
+351 SPFSTLTVNLGNEIR
-366 PATDDR
+366 PANDDPN
-372 KLVALPVESDTS
+372 LVALPIEADTS
-384 GTAAFYGS
+384 GTGSFYGS

-405 QENALE
+405 TENALE
-411 DRVVFYWLEMSDAA
+411 DRVVFYWLEKLDAA
-425 IAPVSGDVPGLEID
+425 IHPASGDAPGLEID

-446 YLQVWPTTLAD
+446 YLQVWPTHLAD
-457 FAHYTIPD
+457 FAHYTIPS

-490 DPTQEEAAIDSASQR
+490 DPSQVEAVIDSTSQR
-505 LLVIPTGDE
+505 LLVMPAGDQ
-514 ANRALLKFSGSNG
+514 ANRALLKFSGNNG
-527 AVWYVPLLTQVEG
+527 SVWYVRLLTQVEG
-540 RIDFLESD
+540 RTDFLESD

-565 PSIDYSLAG
+565 PSAEYSIAG
-574 YVAAGSS
+574 YVAAGRS
-581 HSPNAYVNPF
+581 HSPNAYINPF
-591 IAGISSA
+591 TAGISEA
-598 EKGAIIPVNAFPG
+598 EKGAIIPVNALPG
-611 NENALKVWWFKRV
+611 NENALKIWWFKRV
-624 AAPSSEFSDFYTP
+624 AAPSSEFTDFYTP
-637 AKIGTYAVD
+637 AKIGTYNID
-646 YRRSVLVDQEDF
+646 YRRSLFVAQEDY
-658 EGSVTSW
+658 EGQVNGW
-665 TNNLTSVGPAGRYLG
+665 TNNLTSLGPAGRFLG
-680 RFGTSTSVATEKTF
+680 NFGKASGAATEKTF
-694 SVDGNGSTGVA
+694 SVSGNGATGVS
-705 INFTFHRID
+705 INFTFHRLD
-714 SWDANENFEVYLNG
+714 SWDANENFQVFING
-728 HKLIDQIF
+728 HKLIDQAF
-736 PSTEVTGV
+736 TTAQVTNV
-744 ISQSGYFENRAYSW
+744 IEQSGYFENRAYSW
-758 SITPVAGSFGNFLGE
+758 SITPVAGGYGNYFGGG
-773 KWNDQSFRVKIQAD
+773 WNDQAFRVQIRAGV
-787 SLDNVPLNSLK
+787 LDNQPLSSLTLGFGSTLNSAA
-798 LGFSTNL
+798 
-805 SSGISDE
+805 SDE
-812 SFGIDDLTIEVPLP
+812 SFGIDDLTIEVPLS
-826 QQIIMASNQG
+826 QQIVMASNKG

-845 AGTIYNQPD
+845 AGKIYNQPD
-854 VTKIGYNPNEEHA
+854 VSKIGYNPNEEHG

-880 LNLVDNGEDAATGTG
+880 LNLVDDSAEAITGSG

-902 LIEYTATADE
+902 LIEYTDTTDK

-922 RENSFYK
+922 RENSFYT
-929 FSYSITAGT
+929 FSYGITAGT

-951 PVDGATG
+951 PVDPTTG
-958 LSKNLEVASP
+958 LSKNIEVASP
-968 YDITPEAVA
+968 FDLTPDAVA
-977 PSAPSLYEKFSF
+977 ADAPSLYGKFTF

-1000 GPHADGTPSLGMQ
+1000 GPHTDGTPSLGMQ

-1022 VFPNREQPAEGTPL
+1022 VFPNRAQPAEGTPL
-1036 PFLRPISD
+1036 PFLRPIGD
-1044 DAYMG
+1044 DNSFVG
-1049 DPVSGTPITVAY
+1049 DPVTGTPITVAY
-1061 FPAWPTN
+1061 FPTWPTN
-1068 PPTLSV
+1068 PPTMSV
-1074 GETLAMPKGGLPAVR
+1074 GETLAMPKRGLPAVR
-1089 GQTSAN
+1089 GQKSAN
-1095 VLYQQSVAQSGL
+1095 VLYQQSIAQFG
-1107 TKESAVLHDPTRSK
+1107 TAKESAVLHDPTRSK

-1150 QRLPPHLQQRVYFDP
+1150 QLLPPHLQQRVYFDP

-1201 MRDLVDPDDGE
+1201 MKDLVDPDDGE
-1212 EEKWHK
+1212 AQNWYR

-1231 EDPNTR
+1231 EDPNKR
-1237 GAYIP
+1237 GTYIP
-1242 DTSLNYTVNSE
+1242 DTTLSYTVNSE
-1253 SLAIITNSDTAV
+1253 SLAIVTNSDTAV

-1272 NGAGAG
+1272 NGEGAG

-1287 EAFTPTGDPV
+1287 EAFTPKGDPV
-1297 EMQIIKVVPQ
+1297 EMQIIKVIPQ

-1324 QTTLRHSGDFAARPD
+1324 QTTLRHSGDFAARPG
-1339 NYVFEWRYASP
+1339 NYEYEWRYAAP
-1350 VDGVAPVTYQTEMT
+1350 IDGVAPITYQTEMT
-1364 PALDDSAGWQLKV
+1364 TALGNTATWQLEA
-1377 NPSNSLPEDF
+1377 NSSSSLPEAF
-1387 EYSSATYTLPR
+1387 EYPSNTYTLPR
-1398 SIIVNDGS
+1398 SITVNDQD

-1416 VAKAVET
+1416 VARAT
-1423 VHYSSGNEGEAIFSA
+1423 QSVHYSSGNEGEAIFSA
-1438 NLSALDGFVLY
+1438 DLSALDGFVLY
-1449 VNRVPV
+1449 INRVPV
-1455 LASRL
+1455 LASRM
-1460 PAGIAI
+1460 PVGVPI

-1486 QYRVSSSVFT
+1486 QYRIPSSHFT
-1496 TTENQVEVA
+1496 SIENQIEVA
-1505 FYSSAAPGTVP
+1505 LYSSAAPGTVP

-1531 KVDPEVYTS
+1531 KVDPDVYPS
-1540 SPWLSPSGA
+1540 SPWIKPNGI

-1554 VVGGSADSPLGNP
+1554 IVGGSADSPLGNP

-1580 RPLLSSVSVLTD
+1580 RTKPGSGNVA
-1592 GKETQ
+1592 GE
-1597 DDVAWSAWMEPKLV
+1597 AWSKWMEPKLV

-1643 LTQAGTRWE
+1643 LTQAGARWE
-1652 GDIALNIEIIEDFG
+1652 GDVALNIDTIEDFG

-1678 KKFSIDAGYD
+1678 KKLSIDAGYD

-1708 IVGNEAADDADN
+1708 IIGNEAADDADN

-1725 DGSPESSEVETSRF
+1725 DGSPESSLVETSRF
-1739 SFEGQIPSLI
+1739 SFEGQIPTLI
-1749 EEELSLLSGRD
+1749 EEELALLSGRD

-1798 EKAGADTA
+1798 EKAGAKTA

-1824 DAYGHYLTALT
+1824 DAYGHYLTALK
-1835 GYYKLLTSDFF
+1835 GYYKLLTSDSF

-1872 AAAAASGV
+1872 AAAAASVV
-1880 RTSSRILD
+1880 RTASRVLD
-1888 LTGRISHRDD
+1888 LSARISHRDD
-1898 PSEGWAHMRDN
+1898 PGVGWAHMRDN
-1909 KENTGTGIKRQRG
+1909 KENTRTGIRRQRG

-1946 DIDNNPAHTGIQI
+1946 DIDDNPNHTGIQI

-1971 VSSAIQIQAN
+1971 ISSAIQIQSN

-1996 GAIAFDISPSELKA
+1996 GAIAFDISPSELKS
-2010 GVSHFDQ
+2010 GSSHFEQ

-2029 KTAFDQAS
+2029 KAAFNQAS
-2037 AMNRQLRQQNNSLD
+2037 VMNHLLRQQNNSLD
-2051 DYNVAVDDQERA
+2051 DYNLAVDDQERA
-2063 YEYELITL
+2063 YEYELVTL
-2071 FGTAYPSD
+2071 FGSAYPSD
-2079 VGPGKLYSQGYEGPD
+2079 VGPGKLYAQGYEGPD
-2094 FYHYWLIDRPS
+2094 LYHYWLIDRPS

-2120 PVDMNPFVEWSL
+2120 PLEMNPFVEWSL
-2132 DNTYQKIT
+2132 DNTYKKIT
-2140 DPVQYVNRQMDI
+2140 DPEKYVNREMKI
-2152 VPHQLMQFAV
+2152 VPHQLMQFAA
-2162 SGSGSRQEP
+2162 SGSGSRREP
-2171 GAVQSALLNVYQ
+2171 GAIQSALLDVYQ

-2192 NKLDSLSARF
+2192 NKLDGLSAEF
-2202 ERDYQLFSEFRSTY
+2202 ERKYQLFTEFRSTY

-2227 EEAQN
+2227 KEAQN

-2240 DAASQLLG
+2240 AAASQLLG

-2261 AMAFP
+2261 AMSFP

-2285 GGVAAAFAQRQ
+2285 GGVAAAYAQRQ

-2304 VSSLE
+2304 VARLE

-2366 VASLMARG
+2366 VAALMARG
-2374 DHLLAEREIFRQRAA
+2374 DRILAEREIFRQRAA

-2402 RAFRNEELS
+2402 RTFRNEELS

-2432 YETGLLGTSAGQEL
+2432 YETGLLGTSAGQAL
-2446 IDGIVGTRSLGKFQ
+2446 IESIVGTRSLGKFQ
-2460 NSHPVAST
+2460 NSDPVAST
-2468 GTIGDGGLASIL
+2468 GTMGDGGLASIL

-2518 GSTTEDDKAWKET
+2518 ASTTEDDKAWKE
-2531 IEQHIMSNLLNDPDV
+2531 IIQQHIMSNLLNDPDV
-2546 ALHAMNLRKPDGSS
+2546 ALHARNLRKPDGSS

-2599 YSTGVVLNGYVGM
+2599 YSTGVVFKGYVGM

-2644 GQDSMLAPPLG
+2644 GLDSMLAPPLG

-2676 GQSSYSDSQFFTPE
+2676 GQSDFSDTQFFTPE

-2703 AAFRAISDPSFL
+2703 QAFRAISDPSFL

-2759 RTVKDI
+2759 RTVQDI